1 MGWYFFQLEP
11 MGSAAENGRPST
23 YRGADMHRLMILIW
37 GLLGAQAF
45 AAAIPPTQVVKV
57 SERIYALLGPMAQ
70 PDKHNQ
76 GYMVNS
82 TLIIGETGAILV
94 DTGFTD
100 EIGAHLRDQ
109 AAKLTRK
116 PVKVV
121 INTHHHG
128 DHTFGN
134 AAFPGAKVISSE
146 MCRKLLLEG
155 EAEWLALI
163 EGAVGRKFPNT
174 KAVPATEVYANNTRT
189 DIVIDGVK
197 MTLWVPEGAHT
208 LGDLMIWLPED
219 KVLIGGDILVN
230 RVTPNFRD
238 AVVKKWVE
246 ALAQV
251 QALPAKTIIP
261 GHGPLMTLKDA
272 AAMHDRMAKLY
283 AGVEAGYKAGLTD
296 SEIRAKLD
304 LKEWKA
310 LKGFDADMGGNINRT
325 YLEVEASSF

>member
-1 MGWYFFQLEP
+1 MKYLVTLLCALF
-11 MGSAAENGRPST
+11 
-23 YRGADMHRLMILIW
+23 
-37 GLLGAQAF
+37 LGANAW
-45 AAAIPPTQVVKV
+45 AAPIPATQVVKIN
-57 SERIYALLGPMAQ
+57 ERVYALLGPMAL
-70 PDKHNQ
+70 PNKANQ

-82 TLIIGETGAILV
+82 TLIIGERGAILI

-100 EIGAHLRDQ
+100 EIGAHLRKEV
-109 AAKLTRK
+109 AKLTQK

-128 DHTFGN
+128 DHSFGN
-134 AAFPGAKVISSE
+134 VAFPGAKIISSE

-155 EAEWLALI
+155 EADWLAII

-174 KAVPATEVYANNTRT
+174 KAVPASEVYARNTKT

-197 MTLWVPEGAHT
+197 MTLWVPDAAHT

-219 KVLIGGDILVN
+219 KVLVGGDILVN
-230 RVTPNFRD
+230 QITPNFRD
-238 AVVKKWVE
+238 ALVKKWVE
-246 ALAQV
+246 TLAEV
-251 QALPAKTIIP
+251 QAMPIKAIIP
-261 GHGPLMTLKDA
+261 GHGPVMSLQEA

-304 LKEWKA
+304 LTAWKP
-310 LKGFDADMGGNINRT
+310 LHEFDQHMGGNINKT

>member
-1 MGWYFFQLEP
+1 MKRVLLFVF
-11 MGSAAENGRPST
+11 
-23 YRGADMHRLMILIW
+23 
-37 GLLGAQAF
+37 GLFLSAQAF
-45 AAAIPPTQVVKV
+45 ATPAVIPATKVVKV
-57 SERIYALLGPMAQ
+57 NERIYALLGPMAL
-70 PDKHNQ
+70 PNKENQ

-82 TLIIGETGAILV
+82 TLILGDSGAIII

-100 EIGAHLRDQ
+100 EIGAHLR
-109 AAKLTRK
+109 AEVARLTDK

-134 AAFPGAKVISSE
+134 TAFPGARVISSE
-146 MCRKLLLEG
+146 MCRKLLLDG

-163 EGAVGRKFPNT
+163 EDSVGRKFPNT

-197 MTLWVPEGAHT
+197 MTLWVPEAAHT

-219 KVLIGGDILVN
+219 KVLVGGDILVN
-230 RVTPNFRD
+230 QITPNFRD
-238 AVVKKWVE
+238 ALVKKWVD

-261 GHGPLMTLKDA
+261 GHGPLMDLKEA

-304 LKEWKA
+304 LKEWKV
-310 LKGFDADMGGNINRT
+310 LHEFDQHMGGNINKT

>member
-1 MGWYFFQLEP
+1 MKRLVFFCCAL
-11 MGSAAENGRPST
+11 
-23 YRGADMHRLMILIW
+23 
-37 GLLGAQAF
+37 LLGANVL
-45 AAAIPPTQVVKV
+45 AASIPATKVVKV
-57 SERIYALLGPMAQ
+57 NDRIYALLGPMAL
-70 PDKHNQ
+70 PNKANQ

-82 TLIIGETGAILV
+82 TLIIGDSGAILI

-100 EIGAHLRDQ
+100 EIGVHLRQ
-109 AAKLTRK
+109 AVEKLTNK

-128 DHTFGN
+128 DHSFGN
-134 AAFPGAKVISSE
+134 VAFPGAKVISSE

-155 EAEWLALI
+155 EADWLAII

-174 KAVPATEVYANNTRT
+174 RAVPASEVYAKNTRT

-197 MTLWVPEGAHT
+197 MTLWVPEAAHT

-219 KVLIGGDILVN
+219 RVLVGGDILVN
-230 RVTPNFRD
+230 QITPNFRD
-238 AVVKKWVE
+238 ALVKKWVE
-246 ALAQV
+246 TLAEV

-261 GHGPLMTLKDA
+261 GHGPLMTPKEA
-272 AAMHDRMAKLY
+272 TAMHDRMAKLY

-304 LKEWKA
+304 LKAWKS
-310 LKGFDADMGGNINRT
+310 LHEFDQHMGGNINKT

>member
-1 MGWYFFQLEP
+1 MK
-11 MGSAAENGRPST
+11 RV
-23 YRGADMHRLMILIW
+23 
-37 GLLGAQAF
+37 LLFVCSLFLSVQAF
-45 AAAIPPTQVVKV
+45 AASIPATKVVKV
-57 SERIYALLGPMAQ
+57 NERIYALLGPMAL
-70 PDKHNQ
+70 PNKANQ

-82 TLIIGETGAILV
+82 TLILGDSGAIII

-100 EIGAHLRDQ
+100 EIGAHLR
-109 AAKLTRK
+109 AEVAKLTKK

-134 AAFPGAKVISSE
+134 TAFPGAKVISSE

-155 EAEWLALI
+155 EAEWLAII
-163 EGAVGRKFPNT
+163 EGSVGRKFPNT
-174 KAVPATEVYANNTRT
+174 KAVPATEVYANNTKS

-197 MTLWVPEGAHT
+197 MTLWVPEAAHT
-208 LGDLMIWLPED
+208 LGDLMIWLPD
-219 KVLIGGDILVN
+219 DRVLVGGDILVN
-230 RVTPNFRD
+230 QITPNFRD
-238 AVVKKWVE
+238 ALVKKWVE

-261 GHGPLMTLKDA
+261 GHGPLMTLKEA

-304 LKEWKA
+304 LKEWKV
-310 LKGFDADMGGNINRT
+310 LHEFDQHMGGNINKT

>member
-1 MGWYFFQLEP
+1 M
-11 MGSAAENGRPST
+11 N
-23 YRGADMHRLMILIW
+23 RLLMFVCS
-37 GLLGAQAF
+37 LLLVTHVF
-45 AAAIPPTQVVKV
+45 AAPIPPTKVVKV
-57 SERIYALLGPMAQ
+57 NDRVYALLGPMAL
-70 PDKHNQ
+70 PNKENQ

-82 TLIIGETGAILV
+82 TLIIGDSGAIII

-100 EIGAHLRDQ
+100 EIGAHLRKQ
-109 AAKLTRK
+109 IAKITDK
-116 PVKVV
+116 PVKVI

-134 AAFPGAKVISSE
+134 VAFPGARVISSE

-155 EAEWLALI
+155 EADWLAII
-163 EGAVGRKFPNT
+163 EGSVGRKFPDT
-174 KAVPATEVYANNTRT
+174 RAVPATEVYARNTKT

-197 MTLWVPEGAHT
+197 MTVWVPEAAHT

-230 RVTPNFRD
+230 RITPNFRD
-238 AVVKKWVE
+238 ALVKKWVE
-246 ALAQV
+246 ALAEV
-251 QALPAKTIIP
+251 QTLPAKAIIP

-272 AAMHDRMAKLY
+272 AAMHDRMARLY

-310 LKGFDADMGGNINRT
+310 LKEFDVHMGGNINRT

>member
-1 MGWYFFQLEP
+1 
-11 MGSAAENGRPST
+11 
-23 YRGADMHRLMILIW
+23 MHRLLLLVW
-37 GLLGAQAF
+37 GLLLGIQAF
-45 AAAIPPTQVVKV
+45 AASIPPTKVVKV
-57 SERIYALLGPMAQ
+57 NERIYALLGPMAL
-70 PDKHNQ
+70 PNKENQ

-82 TLIIGETGAILV
+82 TLIIGDSGAIII

-100 EIGAHLRDQ
+100 EIGVHLRKEV
-109 AAKLTRK
+109 AKLTRK

-134 AAFPGAKVISSE
+134 AAFPDAKVISSE

-155 EAEWLALI
+155 EAEWLAII
-163 EGAVGRKFPNT
+163 EGATGRKFPNT
-174 KAVPATEVYANNTRT
+174 KAVPASEVYANNTRS

-197 MTLWVPEGAHT
+197 MTLWVPEAAHT

-230 RVTPNFRD
+230 RITPNFRD
-238 AVVKKWVE
+238 ALVKKWVE
-246 ALAQV
+246 VLAEV
-251 QALPAKTIIP
+251 RALPAKSIIP

-304 LKEWKA
+304 LKEWKV
-310 LKGFDADMGGNINRT
+310 LKEFDVHMGGNINRT
-325 YLEVEASSF
+325 YLEIEASSF